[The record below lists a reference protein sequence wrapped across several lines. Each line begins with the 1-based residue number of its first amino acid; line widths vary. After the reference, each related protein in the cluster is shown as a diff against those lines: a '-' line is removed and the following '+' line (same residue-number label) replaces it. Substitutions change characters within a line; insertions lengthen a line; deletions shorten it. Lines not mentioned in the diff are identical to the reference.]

1 MFLLCLK
8 VFFARFVD
16 VSLGTVKMMFI
27 VKGRKLISTIIAFV
41 EIIIWF
47 IAAKEAI
54 TTSQSSIIVILS
66 YALGYATGTY
76 VGTIINEKFI
86 SGVLLLQVISSVLG
100 KKEIEK
106 IKKHQYGVSAV
117 ETIDKK
123 LMLFISVEKKQVKEC
138 MEYIKSLDQNAFILF
153 NDSKGAFNG
162 YFKK

>member
-1 MFLLCLK
+1 MLLLCLK
-8 VFFARFVD
+8 VFFARFID

-27 VKGRKLISTIIAFV
+27 VKGRKLISTSIAFV

-54 TTSQSSIIVILS
+54 TTSNSSLIIILS

-76 VGTIINEKFI
+76 IGTIINEKFI
-86 SGVLLLQVISSVLG
+86 SGVLLIQVISSTLG
-100 KKEIEK
+100 KREISK
-106 IKKHQYGVSAV
+106 IKKQQFGVSAV

-123 LMLFISVEKKQVKEC
+123 YMLFISVEKKRLKEC
-138 MEYIKSLDQNAFILF
+138 IEYLKTLDKNAFILL
-153 NDSKGAFNG
+153 NDSKGSFNG